1 MALDRRGLEWLLGL
15 AILLA
20 ALGLDACS
28 RSNADAMAANAH
40 PSSKPARDDSADR
53 TVKIDARDAAR
64 MGIVVTRA
72 APAQFTPEIEGY
84 GVIVNHDAIAQAV
97 AEAGTADAMARQSH
111 AALNR
116 MDRLANTAG
125 ADTLEAHEA
134 AQRQVTADQIAV
146 TLAQR
151 RLSTLLGQHP
161 PWTQGDDDLQGGGE
175 LLQEVASGRVKL
187 ARITFPLGAI
197 RSGVPR
203 SLRLARLDAQAVSEQ
218 WRAHPVWIAPADT
231 AMLGRSFFALLPDIS
246 AEEGE
251 RLVAW
256 APKAGAVE
264 ESGAWI
270 PAAAAVAEGGQYW
283 CYVQRGESAFERVP
297 LDTSRPVRDGYF
309 VTALKVN
316 DAVVSTGAGL
326 LLARELNSDS
336 EAH

>member
-1 MALDRRGLEWLLGL
+1 
-15 AILLA
+15 
-20 ALGLDACS
+20 
-28 RSNADAMAANAH
+28 
-40 PSSKPARDDSADR
+40 
-53 TVKIDARDAAR
+53 
-64 MGIVVTRA
+64 MGIAVAGA
-72 APAQFTPEIEGY
+72 AAAQFTPETEGY

-97 AEAGTADAMARQSH
+97 AEAGTAVAMARQSH

-116 MDRLANTAG
+116 MDRLATTAG
-125 ADTLEAHEA
+125 ADTVEAHEA

-146 TLAQR
+146 DLAER
-151 RLSTLLGQHP
+151 RLSTLLGQYP
-161 PWTQGDDDLQGGGE
+161 PWRHADDDSQGSDK

-187 ARITFPLGAI
+187 ARVTFPLGAI
-197 RSGVPR
+197 SSGVPH

-218 WRAHPVWIAPADT
+218 WRAHPVWTAPADT
-231 AMLGRSFFALLPDIS
+231 TMPGRSFFALLPDAG

-264 ESGAWI
+264 EFGAWI
-270 PAAAAVAEGGQYW
+270 PASAAVLEGGRYW

-309 VTALKVN
+309 VTDLKVN
-316 DAVVSTGAGL
+316 DGVVSAGAGL
-326 LLARELNSDS
+326 LLAREMNPDS